1 MSKTEIAVILTGL
14 AQYYGKKLEEFE
26 SEAYL
31 TALSNYPSELVKKAA
46 FEVMNKMKFM
56 PKISEL
62 REILNSYLYVTRL
75 NVSRIEESPVTAEQ
89 LRFSG
94 HMARLHYMWIESGFA
109 RTCTD
114 KHWGQNFVDY
124 MRQEGAPQDVIEKYI
139 GCCHKDGEV
148 VI

>member
-31 TALSNYPSELVKKAA
+31 TALSYYPFELVKKAA
-46 FEVMNKMKFM
+46 FEVINNLKFM

-62 REILNSYLYVTRL
+62 KEIVEHYLSIRRSNTPQ
-75 NVSRIEESPVTAEQ
+75 IEEPPATPEQ

-94 HMARLHYMWIESGFA
+94 HMARLHHSWIKSGF
-109 RTCTD
+109 TKKCTD
-114 KHWGQNFVDY
+114 RCWCQNFVDY
-124 MRQEGAPQDVIEKYI
+124 MRREGAPQDVIEKYM
-139 GCCHKDGEV
+139 GCCEKDGEV

>member
-1 MSKTEIAVILTGL
+1 MSKVEIAVILTGL
-14 AQYYGKKLEEFE
+14 AQYYGKKLEQFE

-31 TALSNYPSELVKKAA
+31 TALSNYPTGLVKKAA
-46 FEVMNKMKFM
+46 FEAMNDLKFM

-62 REILNSYLYVTRL
+62 RETLNCYLRDRRQDTP
-75 NVSRIEESPVTAEQ
+75 RIEELPATPEQ

-94 HMARLHYMWIESGFA
+94 YMARLHHSWIESGFA
-109 RTCTD
+109 KKCED
-114 KHWGQNFVDY
+114 KRWCQNFVDY

-139 GCCHKDGEV
+139 GCCQKDGEV